1 MVLNLQADVTL
12 SILPEDGPG
21 PNSCTSRNLVV
32 IGKTVIYILMLLLL
46 MLKSDGCMDA
56 QQASGYPAHV
66 VLTVVVTA
74 K

>member
-1 MVLNLQADVTL
+1 
-12 SILPEDGPG
+12 
-21 PNSCTSRNLVV
+21 
-32 IGKTVIYILMLLLL
+32 MLLLL

-66 VLTVVVTA
+66 VLTVVVTV